1 MYKQMYHYKNQH
13 CTAFYDT
20 MQNSGHI
27 FSTKG
32 ITELEAV
39 QKKMWSRVKETEV
52 SHTERNWKG
61 KNLYLTWE
69 E

>member
-39 QKKMWSRVKETEV
+39 QKKM
-52 SHTERNWKG
+52 
-61 KNLYLTWE
+61 
-69 E
+69 